1 MCHHTTIHK
10 AAHLSPIGLMG
21 PVRTGPYFLALANI
35 LHPYRVGARGCS
47 GHRLLK
53 TQKRSKS
60 LLSNFLKSGF
70 SEVHTQ
76 HSPGPTSMR
85 VLAADWLPSGLCG
98 QLDRSY
104 AEPVGILAR
113 VPHTRTWPEAL
124 EGIMMPP
131 GAGFFFMACLSLLSS
146 RWEGRES
153 RLQSVTKGRCSPPP
167 PLRPFIRPPGS
178 LCTTTTS
185 RV

>member
-1 MCHHTTIHK
+1 MCPT
-10 AAHLSPIGLMG
+10 ARQVLGRSDRGYRLCANFALSP
-21 PVRTGPYFLALANI
+21 
-35 LHPYRVGARGCS
+35 
-47 GHRLLK
+47 
-53 TQKRSKS
+53 
-60 LLSNFLKSGF
+60 F

-85 VLAADWLPSGLCG
+85 VLAADWLPSGICG

-124 EGIMMPP
+124 EGVMMPP